1 MVGLASLAAYGLR
14 TVAEKI
20 DTNHG
25 PWCEASSTWAPDQPD
40 AMVVPIRVGQ
50 EYIQKMMS
58 DDGWAADIAAVF
70 MRPTGDGTFQMYFR
84 EADDVDLSANRN
96 VQRMVMSALDM
107 AQALDMSNCDLP
119 DEVVESLSEFKKAA
133 RGRLGGN
140 VL

>member
-1 MVGLASLAAYGLR
+1 MGLASLAAYGLR

-25 PWCEASSTWAPDQPD
+25 PWCEASASWAPDQPD
-40 AMVVPIRVGQ
+40 AMVVPIRVGS

-58 DDGWAADIAAVF
+58 EDGWAADIAAVF